1 MKNKIEIFE
10 NNFKELFNFKKEI
23 EIENDKKNNEINIDS
38 NIINNNTSYKRNLK
52 DWINKNENIR
62 TDLLYRLSRDG
73 DSVKTFH
80 ELCDN
85 ISPTLVLTESN
96 NGNIFGGYTTCK
108 WDCNGGD
115 KKDGKTFLFSL
126 TKNKIFK
133 KREDRINERDIYCNS
148 IYGPV
153 FGYSD
158 FHFCQTLKKGY
169 SYASYNFLYN
179 KDLADNKE
187 NQFDVKEVEIYKVS
201 FK

>member
-1 MKNKIEIFE
+1 MKHK
-10 NNFKELFNFKKEI
+10 
-23 EIENDKKNNEINIDS
+23 
-38 NIINNNTSYKRNLK
+38 
-52 DWINKNENIR
+52 

-85 ISPTLVLTESN
+85 ISRTLVLTESN

-108 WDCNGGD
+108 WDCNGGN

-133 KREDRINERDIYCNS
+133 KRGDRFNERDISCGDS
-148 IYGPV
+148 YGPI
-153 FGYSD
+153 FGSND
-158 FHFCQTLKKGY
+158 FHFYQTLKKGY
-169 SYASYNFLYN
+169 STTPYNFLN
-179 KDLADNKE
+179 HKDLANNKKDE
-187 NQFDVKEVEIYKVS
+187 FDVKEVEIYKVS